1 MEIKFK
7 VDTPAAKV
15 DFEFSCNEA
24 ETSLLIN
31 DPVYQRLG
39 EVVIEQIRRYAQD
52 EGGHWRDMRSQ
63 NYHDNNHKANHAQPN
78 DRVEYLRRVV
88 ETEVKNQK
96 SHNKAV
102 NQAIKGLQDHVSK
115 MLDRIVKDIRSKS

>member
-15 DFEFSCNEA
+15 DFEFSSSGS
-24 ETSLLIN
+24 ETGILLN

-63 NYHDNNHKANHAQPN
+63 NYHDNNHKAN
-78 DRVEYLRRVV
+78 DRVDALRRVV
-88 ETEVKNQK
+88 ETEHKCQTR
-96 SHNKAV
+96 HNEAVDKAIS
-102 NQAIKGLQDHVSK
+102 NLQDHVSK